1 MRTLILLSIAAIGL
15 TACGGNETQAKL
27 NSACENM
34 AKMAG
39 ETPPKGACDC
49 MSSTL
54 VENLSDEDAKAVAN
68 AFSAMEKPEDAMM
81 QMIPLLANRK
91 IMKALGE
98 VEKKCDIK

>member
-1 MRTLILLSIAAIGL
+1 MRTLILLSFAAISL
-15 TACGGNETQAKL
+15 TACSGNETEAKL

-34 AKMAG
+34 AKMAN
-39 ETPPKGACDC
+39 ETPAKGACDC

-54 VENLSDEDAKAVAN
+54 VETLSAEDAETVAN
-68 AFSAMEKPEDAMM
+68 AFSAMDKPEDAMV
-81 QMIPLLANRK
+81 QMMPLLANGE

>member
-1 MRTLILLSIAAIGL
+1 MRKILLLSMTAFTLA
-15 TACGGNETQAKL
+15 ACGGNETTAKL

-34 AKMAG
+34 AKIAG
-39 ETPPKGACDC
+39 ETPDKGACAC

-54 VENLSDEDAKAVAN
+54 VENLSTEDAQKVAN
-68 AFSAMEKPEDAMM
+68 AFSAMDKPEDAMI
-81 QMIPLLANRK
+81 QMMPLLANGD